1 METFTTIIRPQRWD
15 QPFDSNMTDAD
26 VKRLTGVKEIAA
38 IQADKFPKSTTL
50 EGILKNDTAIRR
62 FKPGDIVVRAGDYG
76 SSAFMVLSGKV
87 RVVLTPPL
95 SSEKLGRQPVRKK
108 GFFEALAQLWR
119 NHALPEVRDLKVY
132 QRKGVRKG
140 SDEAST
146 KVFLQDVPA
155 VLSKHK
161 TATMG
166 PGAVF
171 GELAA
176 LGRVP
181 RTATIFAESDAEL
194 LEIRWQGLRELR
206 KYDEGWKRQIDHQ
219 YRQNALRSHLGEC
232 AIFKGLP
239 PEVLQKVADETL
251 FETYGSFDWNVSY
264 KKMRSQQKAAEE
276 PVIAKEGDYPD
287 GLLMVRAGFARVSVR
302 MGTGERTLTYLGAG
316 DTFGM
321 DELYEGWKGK
331 KDVSLQTSLTALGY
345 VDLLRIPGTI
355 LDQYVFQHIEPPKT
369 KLTDFSARHLAD
381 DGLLEWA
388 VEERLINARQAMLID
403 LDKCV
408 RCDDCVRACGST
420 HGGNPR
426 FRRQGKTFDHWMVTN
441 ACMHCSDPVC
451 MIGCPTGAIHRTP
464 SGGEV
469 VINDNTCV
477 GCATCANSCPYENI
491 QMVEI
496 SDMNG
501 LPVLDPDNAKPIMK
515 ATKCDLCFDQLGGPA
530 CVRACPHD
538 ALSRTNFHTIARSY
552 KASK

>member
-1 METFTTIIRPQRWD
+1 METFTTIARPQRWD
-15 QPFDSNMTDAD
+15 QPFDTNMTDGD
-26 VKRLTGVKEIAA
+26 VKRLASVKEIAA
-38 IQADKFPKSTTL
+38 IQSDKFPKSTPL

-95 SSEKLGRQPVRKK
+95 SSEKLGRQPARKK
-108 GFFEALAQLWR
+108 GFLEAVAQLWR
-119 NHALPEVRDLKVY
+119 NRTLPEVRDLQMY

-140 SDEAST
+140 GDEAQT

-219 YRQNALRSHLGEC
+219 YRQNALRTHLAEC
-232 AIFKGLP
+232 AFFKGLP

-264 KKMRSQQKAAEE
+264 KKLRAQQKAAED

-287 GLLMVRAGFARVSVR
+287 GLLMIRAGFARVSVK

-321 DELYEGWKGK
+321 DELYESWKGK
-331 KDVSLQTSLTALGY
+331 KDISLQTSLTALGY
-345 VDLLRIPGTI
+345 VDVLRIPGHI
-355 LDQYVFQHIEPPKT
+355 LEQYVFQHIEPPKT
-369 KLTDFSARHLAD
+369 KLTDHVARHLAD

-496 SDMNG
+496 SDMEG
-501 LPVLDPDNAKPIMK
+501 RPVLDPDNAKPILK